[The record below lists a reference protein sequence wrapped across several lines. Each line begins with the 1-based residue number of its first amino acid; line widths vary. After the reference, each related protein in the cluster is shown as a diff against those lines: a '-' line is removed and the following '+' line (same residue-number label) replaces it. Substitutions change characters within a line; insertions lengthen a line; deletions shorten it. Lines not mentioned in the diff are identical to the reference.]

1 MTKTRVSK
9 QTQRGAV
16 HWRDTLFF
24 GFRDKLTREQE
35 EYLDSIYD
43 NRVTFVNARSG
54 SGKTTMAVGVAK
66 LLNQPLVYIFAPV
79 EEDKMGF
86 RPGDQREKEAEYLQ
100 PLKDALLEINDNPE
114 QAIYDPE
121 VTEKAKNG
129 EDTSWVFPMSHIFAR
144 GTNIKNCTV
153 IITEAQNFT
162 RGELKKILTR
172 IHDSC
177 TVIVEGH
184 EGQIDLE
191 DPRKSGFLPYMN
203 HFAEESYVDT
213 VRLTVNFRGEISRK
227 ADELT
232 W

>member
-1 MTKTRVSK
+1 MVKQMSK
-9 QTQRGAV
+9 QQGSV

-24 GFRDKLTREQE
+24 GMRSKLTNEQE
-35 EYLDSIYD
+35 TYLDAIFDSKI
-43 NRVTFVNARSG
+43 TFVNARSG
-54 SGKTTMAVGVAK
+54 SGKTTLAVGASK

-100 PLKDALLEINDNPE
+100 PLKDALLEIGENPM
-114 QAIYDPE
+114 QAIHDPE

-129 EDTSWVFPMSHIFAR
+129 VDDSWVFPMSHIFAR
-144 GTNIKNCTV
+144 GTNIKNATV
-153 IITEAQNFT
+153 IITESQNFT
-162 RGELKKILTR
+162 RGELKKVLTR

-184 EGQIDLE
+184 TGQCDLE
-191 DPRKSGFLPYMN
+191 DPRKSGFEPYIK
-203 HFAEESYVDT
+203 HFDEEEYVSA
-213 VRLTVNFRGEISRK
+213 VELTVNFRGEISRK
-227 ADELT
+227 ADELS

>member
-1 MTKTRVSK
+1 MVKQMSK
-9 QTQRGAV
+9 QQGST

-24 GFRDKLTREQE
+24 GMRSKLTNEQE
-35 EYLDSIYD
+35 TYLDAIFDSKI
-43 NRVTFVNARSG
+43 TFVNARSG
-54 SGKTTMAVGVAK
+54 SGKTTLAVGASK

-100 PLKDALLEINDNPE
+100 PLKDALLEIGENPM
-114 QAIYDPE
+114 QAIHDPE

-129 EDTSWVFPMSHIFAR
+129 VDDSWVFPMSHIFAR
-144 GTNIKNCTV
+144 GTNIKNATV
-153 IITEAQNFT
+153 IITESQNFT
-162 RGELKKILTR
+162 RGELKKVLTR

-184 EGQIDLE
+184 TGQCDLE
-191 DPRKSGFLPYMN
+191 DPRKSGFEPYIK
-203 HFAEESYVDT
+203 HFDEEEYVSA
-213 VRLTVNFRGEISRK
+213 VELTVNFRGEISRK
-227 ADELT
+227 ADELS

>member
-1 MTKTRVSK
+1 MTKTKAERK
-9 QTQRGAV
+9 PNGAV
-16 HWRDTLFF
+16 HWRDTQFF
-24 GFRDKLTREQE
+24 GFAAKLTAEQE
-35 EYLDSIYD
+35 EYLDAIYD
-43 NRVTFVNARSG
+43 SRITFVNARSG
-54 SGKTTMAVGVAK
+54 SGKTTMAVGAAK

-100 PLKDALLEINDNPE
+100 PLKDALLEINEDPL
-114 QAIYDPE
+114 QAIHDPE
-121 VTEKAKNG
+121 VTERAKNG
-129 EDTSWVFPMSHIFAR
+129 VDNSWVFPMSHIFAR

-191 DPRKSGFLPYMN
+191 DPRKSGFVPYMN
-203 HFAEESYVDT
+203 HFAEEPYVST
-213 VRLTVNFRGEISRK
+213 VYLTVNFRGEISRK

>member
-1 MTKTRVSK
+1 MTKTKAERK
-9 QTQRGAV
+9 PHGAV

-24 GFRDKLTREQE
+24 GFRDKLTHEQAT
-35 EYLDSIYD
+35 YLDAIY
-43 NRVTFVNARSG
+43 NSKITFVNARSG
-54 SGKTTMAVGVAK
+54 SGKTTMAVGAAK

-100 PLKDALLEINDNPE
+100 PLKDALLEINENPE

-121 VTEKAKNG
+121 IAEKAKNG
-129 EDTSWVFPMSHIFAR
+129 VDESWVFPMSHIFAR

-172 IHDSC
+172 IHDTC

-184 EGQIDLE
+184 EGQIDLD
-191 DPRKSGFLPYMN
+191 DPRKSGFLPYMR
-203 HFAEESYVDT
+203 HFAEEDYVSL
-213 VRLTVNFRGEISRK
+213 VQLTVNFRGEISRK